1 MKDSELRQYARD
13 LEMSLYVL
21 NLDLKEFEKKIMN
34 LQKEYKELDEEEAD
48 ISMYTI
54 INQIYSTMGI
64 NTMYSEPVR
73 TTMYG
78 SLIVQA
84 TVK

>member
-34 LQKEYKELDEEEAD
+34 LQKEYKELDEEEKNMLLFIA
-48 ISMYTI
+48 SSGT
-54 INQIYSTMGI
+54 
-64 NTMYSEPVR
+64 
-73 TTMYG
+73 YG
-78 SLIVQA
+78 TLEHSVA
-84 TVK
+84 